1 MRLWSLKKIKT
12 QITMIDLKAI
22 FKEFCEYLNGKIKWA
37 GKSRTFKKAI
47 TTLIF
52 NFFEEKLSQKK
63 D

>member
-1 MRLWSLKKIKT
+1 
-12 QITMIDLKAI
+12 MIDLKAI
-22 FKEFCEYLNGKIKWA
+22 FKDFCEYLNGKIKWA
-37 GKSRTFKKAI
+37 GKSRTSKKAI